1 MSTIKS
7 PASENGT
14 IDLYSLLCYNTHSH
28 YEIDMY
34 WLGLIIVSMSIGFRY
49 EQIDGWMALG
59 SGMIV
64 FVIVRSV
71 FLRFPVRK

>member
-14 IDLYSLLCYNTHSH
+14 IDLYSLLCYNTTPHQ
-28 YEIDMY
+28 EIDMY
-34 WLGLIIVSMSIGFRY
+34 WLGLIIVSMAVGHRY

-59 SGMIV
+59 AGMML

>member
-1 MSTIKS
+1 
-7 PASENGT
+7 
-14 IDLYSLLCYNTHSH
+14 
-28 YEIDMY
+28 MY
-34 WLGLIIVSMSIGFRY
+34 WLGLIIVSMAVGHRY

-59 SGMIV
+59 TGMIV

>member
-1 MSTIKS
+1 
-7 PASENGT
+7 
-14 IDLYSLLCYNTHSH
+14 
-28 YEIDMY
+28 MY
-34 WLGLIIVSMSIGFRY
+34 WLGLIIVSMSIGHRY